1 METNDGS
8 GPAWRFVD
16 GSVSVSMSMLVAVAL
31 NNCVFCEKLNVLG
44 FLKELTSREDGT
56 IIVATLL
63 LFPTTVAIYG
73 GFKMFFAAKEA
84 VEKKARER
92 GRREGRREE
101 RERISKVLEQQGVP
115 LSPELV
121 RVLSGEPGE
130 HS

>member
-1 METNDGS
+1 
-8 GPAWRFVD
+8 
-16 GSVSVSMSMLVAVAL
+16 
-31 NNCVFCEKLNVLG
+31 
-44 FLKELTSREDGT
+44 
-56 IIVATLL
+56 
-63 LFPTTVAIYG
+63 
-73 GFKMFFAAKEA
+73 MFFAAKEA